1 MKIFRYFF
9 EYILIV
15 ILFGL
20 FKFLGYKISSE
31 IGCFLGKIFG
41 PFFRSKKIIK
51 NNLIKFDNSLTP
63 QKIRNILKEMWGN
76 YGRILSEYPYISSFR
91 KGNLDEYI
99 KIENI
104 PLSSYKYVING
115 KSAIEWVME
124 RQRIVKNDVTKII
137 NNANDYASETIKDPK
152 YPLKL
157 LLKVISLSI
166 ETQKLINK
174 LPKL

>member
-1 MKIFRYFF
+1 MFHSA
-9 EYILIV
+9 EYRN
-15 ILFGL
+15 
-20 FKFLGYKISSE
+20 KY
-31 IGCFLGKIFG
+31 
-41 PFFRSKKIIK
+41 K
-51 NNLIKFDNSLTP
+51 NNLNKEIPRIPISKNFKNFTEIGKKLANIHLNIDDIEENKDVKVVYDINDKNNKNFFTVEKMIFKGKRNNLNKDTIIYN
-63 QKIRNILKEMWGN
+63 KYIR
-76 YGRILSEYPYISSFR
+76 
-91 KGNLDEYI
+91 
-99 KIENI
+99 IENI
-104 PLSSYKYVING
+104 PLSSYNYVING